1 MKRTGLLTFVLV
13 AAVSVGCHRGTTAN
27 ETANGTPGA
36 AATSGSG
43 VSSGDV
49 NFVRDVTDLNN
60 TEIDLSRAA
69 VERTTNAE
77 VKKFAEMTIA
87 DHTAAGGKLSTI
99 ASENSINNTPK
110 DKDVNKTDDEKGKLD
125 KEQGADFDRAYIDAM
140 IDGHDKFLSKLGSRV
155 DKQGND
161 AAAGVVPEKS
171 NNPVTSSINQWAA
184 DTYPTA
190 KAHLDQAK
198 SLKDTLKK

>member
-13 AAVSVGCHRGTTAN
+13 AACSVGCHRASSSAT

-60 TEIDLSRAA
+60 TEIDLSRLAA
-69 VERTTNAE
+69 DRSTNAE
-77 VKKFAEMTIA
+77 VKKFAQMTIA
-87 DHTAAGGKLSTI
+87 DHTAAGDKLSSI
-99 ASENSINNTPK
+99 ASQNAIDNTPK
-110 DKDVNKTDDEKGKLD
+110 DKDLNKTDDERAKLE
-125 KEQGADFDRAYIDAM
+125 KKQGADFDRAYMEAM
-140 IDGHDKFLSKLGSRV
+140 VDGHDKFLSKLGSRV
-155 DKQGND
+155 DKQGKD
-161 AAAGVVPEKS
+161 DTAGVVPEKS
-171 NNPVTSSINQWAA
+171 DNPVTSNINQWAA

-198 SLKDTLKK
+198 SLKDTLK